1 MATKLEM
8 EEYLYRRAIDII
20 ESNDADIVKENLLFQ
35 EVWIPLAELYKDKI
49 IPPKAEGKEQQETQI
64 LELKYQFNG
73 YSRVSVLGRILPV
86 TPSTCASVLCIDQ
99 TLIGIMMTDLYWPIA
114 EVLVYVLHRPVEM
127 AVLSRHWNMLTFK

>member
-49 IPPKAEGKEQQETQI
+49 IPPKAEGKE
-64 LELKYQFNG
+64 
-73 YSRVSVLGRILPV
+73 
-86 TPSTCASVLCIDQ
+86 
-99 TLIGIMMTDLYWPIA
+99 
-114 EVLVYVLHRPVEM
+114 
-127 AVLSRHWNMLTFK
+127 